1 MIEILRKLSLKTILI
16 FYKSP
21 SIQIILLRY
30 LSLSLHIPFPLFFLC
45 VYLEKSSTRE

>member
-1 MIEILRKLSLKTILI
+1 MIGILRKLSLKTILI

-30 LSLSLHIPFPLFFLC
+30 LSPFPFPSLFLC
-45 VYLEKSSTRE
+45 MYSEKSYTKE